1 MRQLVTRLSRL
12 AGYKEVR
19 VNTKQEQN
27 TAIARVVCSRIR
39 KAMQKENK
47 PAALDL
53 APDLAT
59 VKVLLHLML
68 SQDPLL

>member
-1 MRQLVTRLSRL
+1 MARLSRL

-27 TAIARVVCSRIR
+27 TAIARVVCNRIR

-47 PAALDL
+47 LAALDL
-53 APDLAT
+53 APDMAT
-59 VKVLLHLML
+59 VKVLLHLMI